1 MGTKRELLWRLRS
14 RASRSGRGCVDA
26 VVEAL
31 VEGVKK
37 LVVEVNL
44 GFEGQEG
51 DNVRGWEKEIWRRQ
65 WEWKGSPGVDGGGD
79 EEEVWRCILTI
90 TVH

>member
-1 MGTKRELLWRLRS
+1 MR
-14 RASRSGRGCVDA
+14 CVDA

-51 DNVRGWEKEIWRRQ
+51 DNVGGWEKEVWRRR
-65 WEWKGSPGVDGGGD
+65 WEWKGSPGVGGGGD